1 VLERRRDAL
10 NVARS
15 FCAARIFP
23 GVRRWPRKNPPQM
36 NLDASSFL
44 TSLLVSSVGFVL
56 LSYGRKMARP
66 PHMIAGITL
75 LVFPY
80 FIDNVFFMIAIAT
93 LIVVV
98 LWLAARFGW

>member
-1 VLERRRDAL
+1 
-10 NVARS
+10 
-15 FCAARIFP
+15 
-23 GVRRWPRKNPPQM
+23 M

-56 LSYGRKMARP
+56 LSYGRKMTRP
-66 PHMIAGITL
+66 PHMIAGLTL

-80 FIDNVFFMIAIAT
+80 FVDNVFVMSAIAA
-93 LIVVV
+93 LIVAA